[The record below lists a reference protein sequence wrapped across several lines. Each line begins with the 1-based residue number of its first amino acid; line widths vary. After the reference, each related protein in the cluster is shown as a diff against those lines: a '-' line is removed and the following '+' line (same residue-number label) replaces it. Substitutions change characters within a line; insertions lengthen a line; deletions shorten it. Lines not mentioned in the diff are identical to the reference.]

1 MSKMRVLGVAAVAT
15 GLIFGATGIANAAD
29 TPAPV
34 PATGSSAGS
43 ADLVSKNLGAILK
56 SLSTGSAT
64 K

>member
-15 GLIFGATGIANAAD
+15 GLIFGATGVANAAD
-29 TPAPV
+29 PAPA